1 MSFNFKKIF
10 KRKISYKFNEKL
22 FRIEF
27 SELPFLTSI
36 DEMSSD
42 TLEWV
47 NDSAEP
53 IKIIPVISMIKKVV
67 KSLDFFKDKCRV
79 CSPEPK

>member
-1 MSFNFKKIF
+1 MSLNFKKIF

-42 TLEWV
+42 TLECV

-67 KSLDFFKDKCRV
+67 KSLDFFKDKSRV

>member
-1 MSFNFKKIF
+1 
-10 KRKISYKFNEKL
+10 
-22 FRIEF
+22 
-27 SELPFLTSI
+27 
-36 DEMSSD
+36 MSSD
-42 TLEWV
+42 TLECV

-67 KSLDFFKDKCRV
+67 KSLDFFKDKSRV